1 MVKSAKALLV
11 EDDVELSASVRDF
24 ITDFFDVDQV
34 YDGEEGEFA
43 ASQGIYDL
51 IILDLM
57 LPGKNGYD
65 VLKSLRKQHLETP
78 VLILTAKDGIDDKLH
93 GFNVGADDYLTK
105 PFHREELIARIK
117 ALLKR
122 SGHFYQENVLTIDQL
137 SINLQNRS
145 VTVADDEIRLN
156 GKEFDLLVYL
166 VENQST
172 IITKE
177 QIFDRL
183 WGFDSETSITVVEV
197 YMSNLRKKL
206 KPYQADKMIKTLR
219 NVGYMVEVTA

>member
-1 MVKSAKALLV
+1 MKSAKALLV
-11 EDDVELSASVRDF
+11 EDDKELSASVRDF
-24 ITDFFDVDQV
+24 IADFLDVDQV

-43 ASQGIYDL
+43 AAQGIYDL

-57 LPGKNGYD
+57 LPGKSGYD
-65 VLKSLRKQHLETP
+65 VLKSIRTQHVETP
-78 VLILTAKDGIDDKLH
+78 VLILTAKDGIDDKLR

-105 PFHREELIARIK
+105 PFHREELLARIK

-122 SGHFYQENVLTIDQL
+122 SGHFYQENILTIDKLQ
-137 SINLQNRS
+137 INLQNRS
-145 VTVADDEIRLN
+145 VTVAGQNIELN

-166 VENQST
+166 VENKNT

-183 WGFDSETSITVVEV
+183 WGFESETSITVVEV

-206 KPYQADKMIKTLR
+206 KPAGADQLIKTLR
-219 NVGYMVEVTA
+219 NVGYMLEVTA

>member
-1 MVKSAKALLV
+1 MKSAKALLV
-11 EDDVELSASVRDF
+11 EDDKELSASVRDF
-24 ITDFFDVDQV
+24 ITDFLDVDQV

-43 ASQGIYDL
+43 AVQGIYDL

-57 LPGKNGYD
+57 LPGKSGYD
-65 VLKSLRKQHLETP
+65 VLKSMRAQHVDTP
-78 VLILTAKDGIDDKLH
+78 VLILTAKDGIDDKLR

-105 PFHREELIARIK
+105 PFHREELLARIK

-122 SGHFYQENVLTIDQL
+122 SGHFYQENILTIGNLQ
-137 SINLQNRS
+137 INLQNRS
-145 VTVADDEIRLN
+145 VTVAEHDVQSN

-166 VENQST
+166 VENKNT

-183 WGFDSETSITVVEV
+183 WGFESDTSITVVEV

-206 KPYQADKMIKTLR
+206 KPDGADQLIKTLR
-219 NVGYMVEVTA
+219 NVGYMLEVTA

>member
-1 MVKSAKALLV
+1 MKSAKALLV
-11 EDDVELSASVRDF
+11 EDDKELSASVRDF
-24 ITDFFDVDQV
+24 ITDFLDVDQV

-43 ASQGIYDL
+43 AVQGIYDL

-57 LPGKNGYD
+57 LPGKSGYD
-65 VLKSLRKQHLETP
+65 VLKSMRAQHVDTP
-78 VLILTAKDGIDDKLH
+78 VLILTAKDGIDDKLR

-105 PFHREELIARIK
+105 PFHREELLARIK

-122 SGHFYQENVLTIDQL
+122 SGHFYQENILTIGNLQ
-137 SINLQNRS
+137 INLQNRS
-145 VTVADDEIRLN
+145 VTVAEHDVQLN

-166 VENQST
+166 VENKNT

-183 WGFDSETSITVVEV
+183 WGFESDTSITVVEV

-206 KPYQADKMIKTLR
+206 KPDGADQLIKTLR
-219 NVGYMVEVTA
+219 NVGYMLEVTA

>member
-1 MVKSAKALLV
+1 MKSAKALLV
-11 EDDVELSASVRDF
+11 EDDKELSASVRDF
-24 ITDFFDVDQV
+24 ITDFLDVDQV

-43 ASQGIYDL
+43 AVQGVYDL

-57 LPGKNGYD
+57 LPGKSGYD
-65 VLKSLRKQHLETP
+65 VLKSMRAQHVDTP
-78 VLILTAKDGIDDKLH
+78 VLILTAKDGIDDKLR

-105 PFHREELIARIK
+105 PFHREELLARIK

-122 SGHFYQENVLTIDQL
+122 SGHFYQENILTIGNLQ
-137 SINLQNRS
+137 INLQNRS
-145 VTVADDEIRLN
+145 VTVAEHDVQLN

-166 VENQST
+166 VENKNT

-183 WGFDSETSITVVEV
+183 WGFESDTSITVVEV

-206 KPYQADKMIKTLR
+206 KPDGADQLIKTLR
-219 NVGYMVEVTA
+219 NVGYMLEVTA

>member
-24 ITDFFDVDQV
+24 ITDFLDVDQV

-137 SINLQNRS
+137 SINLNY
-145 VTVADDEIRLN
+145 A
-156 GKEFDLLVYL
+156 YA
-166 VENQST
+166 
-172 IITKE
+172 
-177 QIFDRL
+177 
-183 WGFDSETSITVVEV
+183 
-197 YMSNLRKKL
+197 SN
-206 KPYQADKMIKTLR
+206 
-219 NVGYMVEVTA
+219 

>member
-1 MVKSAKALLV
+1 MKSAKALLV
-11 EDDVELSASVRDF
+11 EDDKELSASIRDF
-24 ITDFFDVDQV
+24 IADFLDVDQV

-43 ASQGIYDL
+43 AAQGIYDL

-57 LPGKNGYD
+57 LPGKSGYD
-65 VLKSLRKQHLETP
+65 ILKSIRTQHVETP
-78 VLILTAKDGIDDKLH
+78 VLILTAKDGIDDKLR

-105 PFHREELIARIK
+105 PFHREELLARIK

-122 SGHFYQENVLTIDQL
+122 SGHFYQENILTIDKLQ
-137 SINLQNRS
+137 INLQNRS
-145 VTVADDEIRLN
+145 VTVAGQNIELN

-166 VENQST
+166 VENKNT

-183 WGFDSETSITVVEV
+183 WGFESETSITVVEV

-206 KPYQADKMIKTLR
+206 KPAGADQLIKTLR
-219 NVGYMVEVTA
+219 NVGYMLEVTA

>member
-1 MVKSAKALLV
+1 MKSAKALLV
-11 EDDVELSASVRDF
+11 EDDKELSASVRDF
-24 ITDFFDVDQV
+24 ITDFLDVDQV

-43 ASQGIYDL
+43 AVQGIYDL

-57 LPGKNGYD
+57 LPGKSGYD
-65 VLKSLRKQHLETP
+65 VLKSMRAQHVDTP
-78 VLILTAKDGIDDKLH
+78 VLILTAKDGIDDKLR

-105 PFHREELIARIK
+105 PFHREELLARIK

-122 SGHFYQENVLTIDQL
+122 SGHFYQENILTIGNLQ
-137 SINLQNRS
+137 INLQNRS
-145 VTVADDEIRLN
+145 VTVAEHDVQLN

-166 VENQST
+166 VENKNT

-183 WGFDSETSITVVEV
+183 WGFESDTSITVVEV
-197 YMSNLRKKL
+197 YMSNLRKK
-206 KPYQADKMIKTLR
+206 IKTR
-219 NVGYMVEVTA
+219 WCRSTD

>member
-24 ITDFFDVDQV
+24 ITDFLDVDQV

-137 SINLQNRS
+137 IINLQNRS
-145 VTVADDEIRLN
+145 VTVANDEIRLN

-166 VENQST
+166 VENQNT

>member
-24 ITDFFDVDQV
+24 ITDFLDVDQV

-145 VTVADDEIRLN
+145 VTVVDDEIRLN

-166 VENQST
+166 VENQNT

>member
-11 EDDVELSASVRDF
+11 EDDKELSASVRDF
-24 ITDFFDVDQV
+24 ITDFLDVDQV

-43 ASQGIYDL
+43 AVQGIYDL

-57 LPGKNGYD
+57 LPGKSGYD
-65 VLKSLRKQHLETP
+65 VLKSMRAQHVDTP
-78 VLILTAKDGIDDKLH
+78 VLILTAKDGIDDKLR

-105 PFHREELIARIK
+105 PFHREELLARIK

-122 SGHFYQENVLTIDQL
+122 SGHFYQENILTIGNLQ
-137 SINLQNRS
+137 INLQNRS
-145 VTVADDEIRLN
+145 VTVAEHDVQLN

-166 VENQST
+166 VENKNT

-183 WGFDSETSITVVEV
+183 WGFESDTSITVVEV

-206 KPYQADKMIKTLR
+206 KPDGADQLIKTLR
-219 NVGYMVEVTA
+219 NVGYMLEVTA

>member
-1 MVKSAKALLV
+1 MKSAKALLV
-11 EDDVELSASVRDF
+11 EDDKELSASVRDF
-24 ITDFFDVDQV
+24 ITDFLDVDQV

-43 ASQGIYDL
+43 AVQGIYDL

-57 LPGKNGYD
+57 LPGKSGYD
-65 VLKSLRKQHLETP
+65 VLKSMRAQHVDTP
-78 VLILTAKDGIDDKLH
+78 VLILTAKDGIDDKLR

-105 PFHREELIARIK
+105 PFHREELLARIK

-122 SGHFYQENVLTIDQL
+122 SGHFYQENILTIGNLQ
-137 SINLQNRS
+137 INLQNRS
-145 VTVADDEIRLN
+145 VTVAEHDVQLN

-166 VENQST
+166 VENKNT

-183 WGFDSETSITVVEV
+183 WGFESDTSITVVEV

-206 KPYQADKMIKTLR
+206 KPDGADQLIKILR
-219 NVGYMVEVTA
+219 NVGYMLEVTA

>member
-1 MVKSAKALLV
+1 MKSAKALLV
-11 EDDVELSASVRDF
+11 EDDKELSASVRDF
-24 ITDFFDVDQV
+24 IADFLDVDQV

-43 ASQGIYDL
+43 AAQGIYDL

-57 LPGKNGYD
+57 LPGKSGYD
-65 VLKSLRKQHLETP
+65 VLKSIRTQHIETP
-78 VLILTAKDGIDDKLH
+78 VLILTAKDGIDDKLR

-105 PFHREELIARIK
+105 PFHREELLARIK

-122 SGHFYQENVLTIDQL
+122 SGHFYQENILIIDKLQ
-137 SINLQNRS
+137 INLQNRS
-145 VTVADDEIRLN
+145 VTVAGQNIELN

-166 VENQST
+166 VENKNT

-183 WGFDSETSITVVEV
+183 WGFESETSITVVEV

-206 KPYQADKMIKTLR
+206 KPAGADQLIKTLR
-219 NVGYMVEVTA
+219 NVGYMLEVTA

>member
-1 MVKSAKALLV
+1 M
-11 EDDVELSASVRDF
+11 
-24 ITDFFDVDQV
+24 
-34 YDGEEGEFA
+34 
-43 ASQGIYDL
+43 
-51 IILDLM
+51 
-57 LPGKNGYD
+57 
-65 VLKSLRKQHLETP
+65 
-78 VLILTAKDGIDDKLH
+78 
-93 GFNVGADDYLTK
+93 
-105 PFHREELIARIK
+105 
-117 ALLKR
+117 
-122 SGHFYQENVLTIDQL
+122 
-137 SINLQNRS
+137 QNRS

-166 VENQST
+166 VENQNT

>member
-1 MVKSAKALLV
+1 MKSAKALLV
-11 EDDVELSASVRDF
+11 EDDKELSASVRDF
-24 ITDFFDVDQV
+24 ITDFLDVDQV

-43 ASQGIYDL
+43 AVQGIYDL
-51 IILDLM
+51 ITLDLM
-57 LPGKNGYD
+57 LPGKSGYD
-65 VLKSLRKQHLETP
+65 VLKSMRAQHVDTP
-78 VLILTAKDGIDDKLH
+78 VLILTAKDGIDDKLR

-105 PFHREELIARIK
+105 PFHREELLARIK

-122 SGHFYQENVLTIDQL
+122 SGHFYQENILTIGNLQ
-137 SINLQNRS
+137 INLQNRS
-145 VTVADDEIRLN
+145 VTVAEHDVQLN

-166 VENQST
+166 VENKNT

-183 WGFDSETSITVVEV
+183 WGFESDTSITVVEV

-206 KPYQADKMIKTLR
+206 KPDGADQLIKTLR
-219 NVGYMVEVTA
+219 NVGYMLEVTA

>member
-1 MVKSAKALLV
+1 M
-11 EDDVELSASVRDF
+11 RDF
-24 ITDFFDVDQV
+24 ITDFLDVDQV

-166 VENQST
+166 VENQNT